1 MRVGLFSESYKP
13 NVDGVSRFLQ
23 DFTSELSRD
32 GVDSTI
38 YTSIPGRKEPNVR
51 RIRSLPFPLYNNY
64 WLSYF
69 WVSDYAKRA
78 KEDKLD
84 IVHINTP
91 FIAGLGGVIAAK
103 ELGSPA
109 VGTFHTNVRDMAPA
123 VGSSPA
129 TMAVA
134 SMFNKLTIYIYN
146 ECDVVTAPTKSMRD
160 FLLDQGLKTRVKIV
174 PPGVRLSQLVR
185 EVGQHDFRAELG
197 IPKDANMILYF
208 GRITLDK
215 GVHYLLD
222 AFGDIM
228 DIENT
233 YLVYG
238 GTGPELRTLRN
249 RARDEKFVNRVRVLG
264 YVEEKY
270 KASLISQA
278 DIMVLPS
285 IGDTFGLS
293 LAEGMALG
301 KVVVASNMGGLK
313 DWVSDGFN
321 GIVFDYGKKNLPDKL
336 RYALTEDL
344 TDMSQRASKWA
355 LENVSI
361 ERVTRR
367 FIDIFE
373 ELLQEP
379 VVSVPRR

>member
-13 NVDGVSRFLQ
+13 CVDGVSRFLQ
-23 DFTSELSRD
+23 DFSIELSRS
-32 GVDSTI
+32 GIEGTI

-69 WVSDYAKRA
+69 WVRDYVKSATK
-78 KEDKLD
+78 DKLD

-91 FIAGLGGVIAAK
+91 FIAGLGGLISAK
-103 ELGSPA
+103 ELGVPA

-123 VGSSPA
+123 VASSPA
-129 TMAVA
+129 ALAVA
-134 SMFNKLTIYIYN
+134 NLINKMTIYVYN
-146 ECDVVTAPTKSMRD
+146 ECDVVTAPTASMKR
-160 FLLDQGLKTRVKIV
+160 FLLDQGLKVPVKII
-174 PPGVRLSQLVR
+174 PPGSKLSQLLM
-185 EVGQHDFRAELG
+185 EVGRHDFKAELG
-197 IPKDANMILYF
+197 IPEDGKTILYF
-208 GRITLDK
+208 GRVTLDK
-215 GVHYLLD
+215 GVHVLLE
-222 AFGDIM
+222 AFEEILDM
-228 DIENT
+228 KDV

-238 GTGPELRTLRN
+238 GSGPELRSLRS
-249 RARDEKFVNRVRVLG
+249 RARDESFAGRVRVLG
-264 YVEEKY
+264 HVDEKL
-270 KASLISQA
+270 KASLISQS
-278 DIMVLPS
+278 DVMVLPS

-321 GIVFDYGKKNLPDKL
+321 GVVFDYEGGNLGEKL

-344 TDMSQRASKWA
+344 ADLTERASKWA

-361 ERVTRR
+361 EVVARK
-367 FIDIFE
+367 FIETYE
-373 ELLQEP
+373 ELLQASE
-379 VVSVPRR
+379 VRISA

>member
-1 MRVGLFSESYKP
+1 MKVGLFSESYKP

-23 DFTSELSRD
+23 DFTSELSRE

-69 WVSDYAKRA
+69 WVSDYSKRA

-146 ECDVVTAPTKSMRD
+146 ECDVVTASTKSMRD
-160 FLLDQGLKTRVKIV
+160 FLLEQGLKTRVEII
-174 PPGVRLSQLVR
+174 PPGVRLSQLIH
-185 EVGQHDFRAELG
+185 EVGKHDFRTELSV
-197 IPKDANMILYF
+197 PKDASIILYF
-208 GRITLDK
+208 GRITQDK

-222 AFGDIM
+222 AFGDII
-228 DIENT
+228 DLENT

-238 GTGPELRTLRN
+238 GTGPELKALRN
-249 RARDEKFVNRVRVLG
+249 RARDEKFANRVRVLG

-270 KASLISQA
+270 KASLMSQS

-301 KVVVASNMGGLK
+301 KVVIASNMGGLK

-321 GIVFDYGKKNLPDKL
+321 GIIFDYGKKNLADKL

-344 TDMSQRASKWA
+344 TDMGQRASKWA

-379 VVSVPRR
+379 VASVPRR

>member
-1 MRVGLFSESYKP
+1 MKVGLFSESYKP
-13 NVDGVSRFLQ
+13 CVDGVSRFLQ
-23 DFTSELSRD
+23 DFTSELSRA
-32 GVDSTI
+32 GIESTI
-38 YTSIPGRKEPNVR
+38 YTSIPGKKEPNVR

-69 WVSDYAKRA
+69 WVNDYVKRA
-78 KEDKLD
+78 KEDKPD

-91 FIAGLGGVIAAK
+91 FIAGLGGVIAAR
-103 ELGSPA
+103 ELGVPI

-129 TMAVA
+129 ALAVA
-134 SMFNKLTIYIYN
+134 DMFNKLTIYIYD
-146 ECDVVTAPTKSMRD
+146 ECEVVTAPTKSMRD
-160 FLLDQGLKTRVKIV
+160 FLLDQGLKTRVEVV
-174 PPGVRLSQLVR
+174 PPGVRLSQLVGEAGR
-185 EVGQHDFRAELG
+185 YDFRTELG
-197 IPKDANMILYF
+197 IPKDAKVILYL

-222 AFGDIM
+222 AFGEIM
-228 DIENT
+228 DLQNT

-238 GTGPELRTLRN
+238 GTGPELKALRG
-249 RARDEKFVNRVRVLG
+249 RAADERFGNRVKILG
-264 YVEEKY
+264 YVKERH

-278 DIMVLPS
+278 DVMVLPS

-301 KVVVASNMGGLK
+301 KVVIASNMGGLK
-313 DWVSDGFN
+313 DWVTDGFN
-321 GIVFDYGKKNLPDKL
+321 GIVFDYGKKNLADKL

-344 TDMSQRASKWA
+344 TDMGQRASKWA

-361 ERVTRR
+361 ERVTHR
-367 FIDIFE
+367 FIQIFE
-373 ELLQEP
+373 GLVQKP
-379 VVSVPRR
+379 IADPHGG